1 MGIVEIAA
9 GAAAAWSKVAAV
21 SELFAH
27 HHKED
32 HLGATAAFYLVIEQK
47 TQDRVS
53 LKSLKTF
60 SCMQTFH

>member
-1 MGIVEIAA
+1 MGIVEITA

-32 HLGATAAFYLVIEQK
+32 HLGATAAFYLVN
-47 TQDRVS
+47 
-53 LKSLKTF
+53 
-60 SCMQTFH
+60 